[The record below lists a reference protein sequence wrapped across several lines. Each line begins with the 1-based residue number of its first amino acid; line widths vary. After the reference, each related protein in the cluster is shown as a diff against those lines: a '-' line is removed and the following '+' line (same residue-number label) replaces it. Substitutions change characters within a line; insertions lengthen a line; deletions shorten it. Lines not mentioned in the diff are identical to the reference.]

1 MLRSPLLEPA
11 EGSVAMRRTLTL
23 LLCMLCLSIAL
34 PVRAEPRFRGGVP
47 AAPLALGPEVLTD
60 AERAF
65 IAGLPEV
72 RVVVPLPAARP
83 YEVVSP
89 GGEVSGI
96 HPELVAYLARVGVRP
111 AAGPPMARPKG
122 A

>member
-23 LLCMLCLSIAL
+23 LLCVLCLSIAL
-34 PVRAEPRFRGGVP
+34 PVRA
-47 AAPLALGPEVLTD
+47 
-60 AERAF
+60 
-65 IAGLPEV
+65 
-72 RVVVPLPAARP
+72 ARP

-89 GGEVSGI
+89 DGEVSGI